1 MATARAGDPGR
12 GWDRI
17 RSELGRSVV
26 TETRTTRRGITR
38 TMYRVDETI
47 AKRLANQC
55 IYVEQGK
62 SGSGR
67 QEAPAFRSHAPRRRA
82 PEVRS
87 RSSLES
93 DAPRPRHA
101 AT

>member
-1 MATARAGDPGR
+1 MIMDALYFRVSSDRQTTENQFDALMATARAGDPGR
-12 GWDRI
+12 DWDRV

-55 IYVEQGK
+55 I
-62 SGSGR
+62 
-67 QEAPAFRSHAPRRRA
+67 
-82 PEVRS
+82 
-87 RSSLES
+87 
-93 DAPRPRHA
+93 
-101 AT
+101 